1 MKHLLVGWLVYL
13 LVVPVVSAETTG
25 LLLLAHGAHRHDTAT
40 GKTVN
45 VWNRN
50 VEAVGKALNEKIPT
64 AVAFGMADPL
74 TIQKAIDELEGR
86 GVDAILAVPVFVSSH
101 SPIIGNFRYILR
113 FQPELAKTTQL
124 KHLDRAHA
132 NVAVHFGNAMDDHPL
147 ISEILLA
154 RAQEVSAEPA
164 RTTVILIAHGPNDE
178 EENRRWLQDLSAHAA
193 FIKHQ
198 GGFRDVRYITH
209 RNDAL
214 PEVKDKARAELR
226 SVVASASKDGAA
238 VVVPVLLSAGGIEH
252 QIKADLHD
260 LDFRLAQP
268 LLPHSNVQAW
278 IEAQYHA
285 FTSELASK

>member
-1 MKHLLVGWLVYL
+1 MKYLFIGWLVYL
-13 LVVPVVSAETTG
+13 LALPVASAESTG
-25 LLLLAHGAHRHDTAT
+25 LLLLAHGAHRHDAAT

-50 VEAVGKALNEKIPT
+50 VEAVAKTLNEKIPT
-64 AVAFGMADPL
+64 VVAFGMADPS

-86 GVDAILAVPVFVSSH
+86 GVDTILAVPVFVSSH
-101 SPIIGNFRYILR
+101 SPIIGNFRYILGL
-113 FQPELAKTTQL
+113 QSELAKTTQL

-132 NVAVHFGNAMDDHPL
+132 DAAIHFGNAMDDHPL
-147 ISEILLA
+147 VSEVLLE
-154 RAQEVSAEPA
+154 RAQEISAEPA

-178 EENRRWLQDLSAHAA
+178 EENRRWLQDLTVHAA
-193 FIKHQ
+193 FIKRR
-198 GGFRDVRYITH
+198 GGFREVRYITH
-209 RNDAL
+209 RNDAP
-214 PEVKDKARAELR
+214 PEIKDRARADLR
-226 SVVASASKDGAA
+226 SVVAAASKDGAA

-278 IEAQYHA
+278 IEEQYHA